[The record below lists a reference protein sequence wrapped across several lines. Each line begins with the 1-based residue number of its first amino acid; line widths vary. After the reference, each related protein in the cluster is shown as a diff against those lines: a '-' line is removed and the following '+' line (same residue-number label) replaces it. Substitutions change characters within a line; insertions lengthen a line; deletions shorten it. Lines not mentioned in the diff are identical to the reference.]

1 MTEESPREYAS
12 FWERFFAFVIDCLIL
27 LILAGVLLVLYVL
40 LGTSLSQAD
49 PETQAMGAFSQ
60 LILLFF
66 WPAACAV
73 YFVVFWTRYG
83 QTPGKMVV
91 SLKVVQT
98 DGSSLSLNKALV
110 RFIGFITVPLLFLII
125 AFDSRKQGLHDKMA
139 GTYVVRASQ

>member
-1 MTEESPREYAS
+1 MTEELAREYAS
-12 FWERFFAFVIDCLIL
+12 FWERFFAFTIDCLIL

-60 LILLFF
+60 LIILFL
-66 WPAACAV
+66 WPAACAL
-73 YFVVFWTRYG
+73 YFVIFWTRYG

-98 DGSSLSLNKALV
+98 DGSPLTLSKAFV
-110 RFIGFITVPLLFLII
+110 RFLGYLTIWLLFPMI

-139 GTYVVRASQ
+139 RTYVVRVAQ